1 MTVLSGGT
9 VEVGVPPA
17 ALSPGILAE
26 RPDPPGQKTGDL
38 LEAGA
43 VGPTEETGGGLVE
56 GEEGGEGN
64 GNLVELEE
72 VGDEKFKEKM
82 ECNLMHLKK
91 SMLTICTPIHKIY
104 SITHEPDYLILLR
117 YIFIETSCQYKRNVI
132 YTEDQ

>member
-1 MTVLSGGT
+1 M
-9 VEVGVPPA
+9 
-17 ALSPGILAE
+17 
-26 RPDPPGQKTGDL
+26 
-38 LEAGA
+38 
-43 VGPTEETGGGLVE
+43 E

-117 YIFIETSCQYKRNVI
+117 YIFYRNLLPI
-132 YTEDQ
+132 